1 LPDICGKMEH
11 TKIYVSEPLL
21 VNWFA
26 LGSLL

>member
-26 LGSLL
+26 